1 LLFLRAP
8 VNTNGKEVGLT
19 NTQEDNRLLILEDKR
34 NTVTSQG
41 TDVLVVIVKTDFGE
55 SNTLV
60 IEVTKTCILAPSSIQ
75 I

>member
-41 TDVLVVIVKTDFGE
+41 TDVLVVIVKTAFGE

-60 IEVTKTCILAPSSIQ
+60 IEVTKTCILAPTSIQ